1 MYTSYNSLGKN
12 ADEADAD
19 QIIDMAIK
27 ASFDDQQKQV
37 QENIH
42 NQIKRFCTAMDE
54 ILININEPQE
64 SQSKATPS
72 RSGLSLAVGKNSP
85 TINHPVIA
93 ERLKD
98 SIGYTLDVKPSQIPH
113 SEAGQGLFLNGEAN
127 VGAVIAIYPGVIYS
141 PAYYRYIP
149 G

>member
-85 TINHPVIA
+85 TINHPV
-93 ERLKD
+93 
-98 SIGYTLDVKPSQIPH
+98 Q
-113 SEAGQGLFLNGEAN
+113 LFLRHGH
-127 VGAVIAIYPGVIYS
+127 
-141 PAYYRYIP
+141 
-149 G
+149 